1 MLQSLKEQF
10 EDVEAIIAGLQHNV
24 LEPECL
30 NSLEQNYYVTVSL
43 IYLPP
48 F

>member
-1 MLQSLKEQF
+1 MFQSLKEQF

-30 NSLEQNYYVTVSL
+30 NSLDQNYYVTVSQL
-43 IYLPP
+43 CLRT